1 MVSQHGTK
9 WQESHP
15 TYTRA
20 QLHAVCDASDDRS
33 VLLPTALQC
42 MYISN
47 MQGFRENPIILS
59 DLLRSNEVFPN
70 NWSEHYYWHNYVM

>member
-1 MVSQHGTK
+1 MEPSDRKVT
-9 WQESHP
+9 
-15 TYTRA
+15 
-20 QLHAVCDASDDRS
+20 QLTHVHAVCDASDDRS

-42 MYISN
+42 TYISN

-70 NWSEHYYWHNYVM
+70 N